1 MAVVK
6 KINKF
11 LTKILEIKIYP
22 WYQTILFRD
31 LNKTGFD

>member
-11 LTKILEIKIYP
+11 LNKILEIKINL
-22 WYQTILFRD
+22 WCVTILFRD
-31 LNKTGFD
+31 FNKTGFD

>member
-11 LTKILEIKIYP
+11 LTKILEIEIYL

-31 LNKTGFD
+31 FNKTGFD

>member
-1 MAVVK
+1 MAIVK

-11 LTKILEIKIYP
+11 LTKIFELKIYM

-31 LNKTGFD
+31 FNITGFD

>member
-22 WYQTILFRD
+22 WCRTILFRD
-31 LNKTGFD
+31 FNKTGFD

>member
-11 LTKILEIKIYP
+11 LTKILEIKIYLLC
-22 WYQTILFRD
+22 QTILFRD
-31 LNKTGFD
+31 FNKTGFD

>member
-1 MAVVK
+1 MASVK

-22 WYQTILFRD
+22 WRQKILFRYF
-31 LNKTGFD
+31 NRTGFD